1 MDFITELRKPKI
13 QIMENLELSIF
24 DLTAS
29 YLGVYVVSKY
39 MLNLKQP
46 ALTSAI
52 AVLPISYLAHEY
64 FNVSTPFNDYVN
76 GNNQPDPNLIQP
88 QTPLDNNI
96 QLPPIDFKTMN
107 IPTQMYIQQRTESKK
122 QVFDEENNL
131 MKPVKYEKLR

>member
-24 DLTAS
+24 DLSAS
-29 YLGVYVVSKY
+29 YLGVYIVSKY

-64 FNVSTPFNDYVN
+64 FNVSTPFNKYIN
-76 GNNQPDPNLIQP
+76 GKNNNQPDVNLVE
-88 QTPLDNNI
+88 TPLDNNI

-107 IPTQMYIQQRTESKK
+107 IPTQMYIQQRTASKDQK
-122 QVFDEENNL
+122 FDEENNL
-131 MKPVKYEKLR
+131 MQPVKYEKLR